1 MTYSTD
7 KVTRVEVIDE
17 DGRSYVNWNDN
28 NKVELSFQDNERT
41 LKVFISRVNPD
52 EREPHSLITKTLKD
66 YFDEL
71 EKMTDLERLKLYDE
85 EISKEMPL
93 DFKDFWE
100 NSKDEW
106 PLVTRLV
113 LEGRRENL
121 EWCYD
126 VIDKQT
132 QKIKELEEEVELLRE
147 ELSGEDL

>member
-7 KVTRVEVIDE
+7 KVTRVEIIDE
-17 DGRSYVNWNDN
+17 EGRSYVNWDDN
-28 NKVELSFQDNERT
+28 NKVELSFQDDGRT

-85 EISKEMPL
+85 EISKEMPE
-93 DFKDFWE
+93 DFKDWWE

>member
-1 MTYSTD
+1 MTYPTD

-17 DGRSYVNWNDN
+17 NGRSYVNWDDN

-85 EISKEMPL
+85 EISKEMPE

-121 EWCYD
+121 EWCND